1 MRKAR
6 ASTRTR
12 AKAITLRPQSKY
24 PVTMM
29 GLRTPSLSDRA
40 PTARV
45 VTGATTALAET
56 MAAIIPVSP
65 VMVL

>member
-1 MRKAR
+1 
-6 ASTRTR
+6 
-12 AKAITLRPQSKY
+12 
-24 PVTMM
+24 M

-40 PTARV
+40 PTASV
-45 VTGATTALAET
+45 VTAATTAEAAT